1 MQGNYEGS
9 HVRRA
14 RFHSAMLDSRML
26 RESDVFKSLK
36 DSYVIFI
43 YKHDKFK
50 KGLPIYS
57 ADRTIMET
65 GEALNDGA
73 HIIYVNGTYTGNDEF
88 GKLMQDFHSRDSKEM
103 HYKELAD
110 SVHHFKETK
119 KGREIMCEAV
129 KKYAEEYAKEY
140 AEEYIIKDKVIT
152 VQKLMKNMKWTLEQT
167 LDNIGVS
174 DKAERDNI
182 ISLLKKDNQTF

>member
-1 MQGNYEGS
+1 
-9 HVRRA
+9 
-14 RFHSAMLDSRML
+14 
-26 RESDVFKSLK
+26 
-36 DSYVIFI
+36 
-43 YKHDKFK
+43 
-50 KGLPIYS
+50 
-57 ADRTIMET
+57 
-65 GEALNDGA
+65 
-73 HIIYVNGTYTGNDEF
+73 
-88 GKLMQDFHSRDSKEM
+88 M

>member
-1 MQGNYEGS
+1 
-9 HVRRA
+9 
-14 RFHSAMLDSRML
+14 
-26 RESDVFKSLK
+26 
-36 DSYVIFI
+36 
-43 YKHDKFK
+43 
-50 KGLPIYS
+50 
-57 ADRTIMET
+57 
-65 GEALNDGA
+65 
-73 HIIYVNGTYTGNDEF
+73 
-88 GKLMQDFHSRDSKEM
+88 
-103 HYKELAD
+103 
-110 SVHHFKETK
+110 
-119 KGREIMCEAV
+119 MCEAV